1 MNILITGGAGFVGG
15 HLAMD
20 LLRERHNISVI
31 DDLSTGSFRNI
42 AHMLPS
48 DNFHFANCSVT
59 NEVVLDR
66 MASEADLIIHL
77 AAAVGVELIIRE
89 PTKTIETNIMGTEA
103 VLKAAHRY
111 GCKVII
117 ASTSE
122 VYGKGSKVPFCED
135 DDVILGPTSRCR
147 WSYAATKMVDEFL
160 ALAYAKEKGL
170 RVVILR
176 LFNIV
181 GPRQSGRYGMVI
193 PRFME
198 QALAG
203 RPLTVYGDGTQRRC
217 FCDVTDAIEA
227 IVKLMHCPAAEG
239 QIINVGSEEQIAIKD
254 LAWQVIEATGSTSK
268 IEYIP
273 YAKAYAEGF
282 EDMERRQPS
291 LEKLKSLIDW
301 EPKTNLDQILKRLN
315 CSNQILT

>member
-1 MNILITGGAGFVGG
+1 
-15 HLAMD
+15 
-20 LLRERHNISVI
+20 
-31 DDLSTGSFRNI
+31 
-42 AHMLPS
+42 
-48 DNFHFANCSVT
+48 
-59 NEVVLDR
+59 

-77 AAAVGVELIIRE
+77 AAAVGVELIIKE

-135 DDVILGPTSRCR
+135 DDVILGPTSKCR

-181 GPRQSGRYGMVI
+181 GPRQTGRYGMVV
-193 PRFME
+193 PRFVE
-198 QALAG
+198 QALHG
-203 RPLTVYGDGTQRRC
+203 LPLTVYGDGTQKRC
-217 FCDVTDAIEA
+217 FCHVTDAIEA
-227 IVKLMHCPAAEG
+227 IVKLASCSKAEG
-239 QIINVGSEEQIAIKD
+239 QIINVGSDEEVSINELAERTIA
-254 LAWQVIEATGSTSK
+254 ATGSKSK
-268 IEYIP
+268 IHHIP
-273 YAKAYAEGF
+273 YANAYAEGF
-282 EDMERRQPS
+282 EDMQRRVPS
-291 LEKLKSLIDW
+291 LVKLKSFIDW
-301 EPKTNLDQILKRLN
+301 EPKTNLDQILAKLN
-315 CSNQILT
+315 CSTQPFT